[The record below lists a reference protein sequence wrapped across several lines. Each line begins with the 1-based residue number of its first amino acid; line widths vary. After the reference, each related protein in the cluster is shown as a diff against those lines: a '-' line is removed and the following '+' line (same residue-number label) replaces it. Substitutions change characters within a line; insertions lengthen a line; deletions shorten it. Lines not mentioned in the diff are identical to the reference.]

1 MRKEILCQL
10 GYDQQP
16 EGIFEMIQASLES
29 SLSALL
35 TPMQS
40 TAAPTMVPKH
50 SVEALI
56 NGIGGG
62 GGGGN
67 GMVALKNKLE
77 IRGRGK
83 MISQNLLL
91 LSRDHSQMQ
100 SSSAMSS
107 AFASQL
113 SQLPAEQRQLLEQV
127 SLDIFWHI

>member
-40 TAAPTMVPKH
+40 MAAPTMVPKH

-67 GMVALKNKLE
+67 GMVALKNKLA
-77 IRGRGK
+77 IQGIPKGK
-83 MISQNLLL
+83 
-91 LSRDHSQMQ
+91 
-100 SSSAMSS
+100 
-107 AFASQL
+107 
-113 SQLPAEQRQLLEQV
+113 
-127 SLDIFWHI
+127 